1 MKPSSIRPGGPGGMS
16 LDIAAKLREIG
27 PRIEV
32 EQTAAIYAPLQP
44 KEPYTGVAVRRDEP
58 YGPHE
63 RNVLDVFSAEAL
75 ANPLQEAE
83 RPVLAFVH
91 GGGFTRGDKH
101 TPGTPFYDN
110 LMLWAVGMGLVGVN
124 INYRLAP
131 ESTWPSGIEDL
142 RGVLA
147 WLGEHIG
154 TDGGDPT
161 RIFLWGHSAGAAHVG
176 DYIAAQTLARKPTN
190 VAGAILTSGFYELGD
205 EVSIWQ
211 AYYGDDI
218 AKYPERS
225 SLAGLVAADTPLCV
239 ADAELDPGH
248 FGEQCRLL
256 VRSLKTAG
264 RRFDYLHLEGHSH
277 ISATYAVGTAD
288 RSLSDPVIAFIRAN
302 SN

>member
-1 MKPSSIRPGGPGGMS
+1 MSS
-16 LDIAAKLREIG
+16 DIAAKLRKIG

-32 EQTAAIYAPLQP
+32 EQTAAIYAPLHTN
-44 KEPYTGVAVRRDEP
+44 EPYTGVAVRRDEP

-63 RNVLDVFSAEAL
+63 RNVLDVFSAEAPVDGL
-75 ANPLQEAE
+75 PEGK
-83 RPVLAFVH
+83 RPVLVFVH

-110 LMLWAVGMGLVGVN
+110 LMLWAVGTGLVGVN

-131 ESTWPSGIEDL
+131 ESSWPSGIEDL

-147 WLGEHIG
+147 WLGEHIE
-154 TDGGDPT
+154 TYGGDPT

-176 DYIAAQTLARKPTN
+176 DFISAQTHARKPTKI
-190 VAGAILTSGFYELGD
+190 AGAILTSGFYALGD

-218 AKYPERS
+218 ATYPERS
-225 SLAGLVAADTPLCV
+225 SLAGLVAAETPLFI

-256 VRSLKTAG
+256 LHSLKTAG
-264 RRFDYLHLEGHSH
+264 RRFDYVHLEGHSH
-277 ISATYAVGTAD
+277 ISETYAVGTAD
-288 RSLSDPVIAFIRAN
+288 RSLSDPVNAFIRAN
-302 SN
+302 GK